1 MSAGW
6 RLTIA
11 MEHVAHRVFKFILA
25 IRVICSLFC
34 ALDLTLA
41 SRLQRSTTEESGF
54 NKQGGPHAES
64 SARSCAV
71 LKKPHFR
78 RG

>member
-1 MSAGW
+1 MSSGW

-11 MEHVAHRVFKFILA
+11 MEHVAHRMFKVILA

-54 NKQGGPHAES
+54 YKAQGGPHAES

-78 RG
+78 